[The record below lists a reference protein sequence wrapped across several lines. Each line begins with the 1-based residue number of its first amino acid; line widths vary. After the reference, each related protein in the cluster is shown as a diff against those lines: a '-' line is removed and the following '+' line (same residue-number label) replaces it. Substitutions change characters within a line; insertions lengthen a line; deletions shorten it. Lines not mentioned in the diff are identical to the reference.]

1 MSTIEERFSAALH
14 STARTWRQAL
24 DRRLKDLGVGQAGWM
39 AIAIVAKEQAPLS
52 QAELADRLGVEAP
65 TVVAA
70 VDRLVKAG
78 LVLRLPSDTDR
89 RIKLVVLTDAGQAL
103 YAKVKIEA
111 DAYRSK
117 LLAGIDRAALMQ
129 ATELLEALRASVEA
143 SL

>member
-1 MSTIEERFSAALH
+1 
-14 STARTWRQAL
+14 
-24 DRRLKDLGVGQAGWM
+24 M

-70 VDRLVKAG
+70 VDRLMKAG
-78 LVLRLPSDTDR
+78 LVLRVASETDR
-89 RIKLVVLTDAGQAL
+89 RVKLVVLTEAGQAL

-111 DAYRSK
+111 DAYRST
-117 LLAGIDRAALMQ
+117 LLAGLDRAALLQ